1 VNLAEGYVISI
12 FHTITERRKM
22 MEKGKITSLQMAFMM
37 YPTIVATAILGVPSI
52 TAKYAK
58 TDLWLSPIFAALIGY
73 LTVYIA
79 YKLHKLYPKQTV
91 FQFTEK
97 IIGRIPGKIL
107 GFLLLFFYIQNTG
120 LIVRGYAEFLVGSF
134 LVRTP
139 IGVIMASMVLLC
151 AFIVRGGI
159 EVLGRAAE
167 LFVPVFI
174 FPISILIFLL
184 IPDLDFKNIFPVLG
198 NGIIPPI
205 KGAIVPGGWFS
216 EFFLIIFLLPFLK
229 DMKKGMKSGMMTV
242 FAVMMT
248 LIVVNLMVLFIL
260 GATTSTKLYPVMS
273 VSRYISL
280 ADFFEHV
287 ESAVMAVWIVGAFV
301 KISVFYYACA
311 LGTAQWLNLS
321 GYRPIVWPVGIFIVI
336 FSLWSLPSSMEVSRN
351 DVNVFPLQGMLMQ
364 TIIPL
369 LLLVIAVVRK
379 RNRKG
384 TETSRMD

>member
-1 VNLAEGYVISI
+1 
-12 FHTITERRKM
+12 

-58 TDLWLSPIFAALIGY
+58 TDLWLPPIFAALIGY

-91 FQFTEK
+91 IQFSEQ
-97 IIGRIPGKIL
+97 IIGLAPGKIL
-107 GFLLLFFYIQNTG
+107 GFLFLFFYIQNTG
-120 LIVRGYAEFLVGSF
+120 LILRGYAEFIIGSF

-139 IGVIMASMVLLC
+139 ISVIMASMALLC

-174 FPISILIFLL
+174 FPICILILLL
-184 IPDLDFKNIFPVLG
+184 IPDLEFKNIFPILG
-198 NGIIPPI
+198 EGIMPPI

-216 EFFLIIFLLPFLK
+216 EFFLIIFLLPFLA

-248 LIVVNLMVLFIL
+248 LIVVNLTVLFVL
-260 GATTSTKLYPVMS
+260 GPTTSTKLYPLMN
-273 VSRYISL
+273 VSRYISF

-301 KISVFYYACA
+301 KVSVFYYASA

-321 GYRPIVWPVGIFIVI
+321 DYRPVVWPIGILIVI
-336 FSLWSLPSSMEVSRN
+336 FSLWSLPSSVDVSRN
-351 DVNVFPLQGMLMQ
+351 DINVFPLQSILMQ

-384 TETSRMD
+384 TETS